1 MHNILYMKISTC
13 LSRKGFSIDE
23 LIIKTKEL
31 FEKNGMAGFVEL
43 LLILLDNMLCRD
55 MVHGKGGACSECNSS
70 NFKYHDRTEHTLRS
84 TIGEIHVRWR
94 RLRCNDCAKEIT
106 PLREFLGIKPCQR
119 KTAELER
126 VVTEVASEQSFR
138 RTCRHVELIGGVSIP
153 LSTAHRWFMQSDC
166 DKIEVDEKKVDVFLA
181 DGTGFKRRPD
191 KNKGKDNQGKLK
203 VAIGIKNDGTVV
215 PIGSWSG
222 QSWAEIGREIQ
233 EKAGHC
239 DPIGTLLLSDG
250 ELGISEG
257 LAHLIKAEQ
266 RSHWHQVKD
275 LRFTMWQDKAPL
287 QERKLLQEH
296 LADILRIELPKEEYE
311 QVKEEDKSA
320 IEESVLSAKKEL
332 DELIC
337 NLAEK
342 GYNHAAQYVRSAKEK
357 LFTYVDLWLKSG
369 IFSPR
374 ASSLIERMM
383 REIARR
389 LKRMAFGWSEK
400 GAAKM
405 ARIIIKRFTSAAE
418 WEKYWEERIRIT
430 GNVKLVLEGIYA
442 K

>member
-1 MHNILYMKISTC
+1 
-13 LSRKGFSIDE
+13 
-23 LIIKTKEL
+23 
-31 FEKNGMAGFVEL
+31 
-43 LLILLDNMLCRD
+43 
-55 MVHGKGGACSECNSS
+55 
-70 NFKYHDRTEHTLRS
+70 
-84 TIGEIHVRWR
+84 
-94 RLRCNDCAKEIT
+94 
-106 PLREFLGIKPCQR
+106 
-119 KTAELER
+119 
-126 VVTEVASEQSFR
+126 
-138 RTCRHVELIGGVSIP
+138 
-153 LSTAHRWFMQSDC
+153 MQSDC
-166 DKIEVDEKKVDVFLA
+166 DKIDVDEKKVDVLLA

-250 ELGISEG
+250 ELGIAEG

-266 RSHWHQVKD
+266 RCHWHQVKD

-287 QERKLLQEH
+287 QERKLMQEH

-320 IEESVLSAKKEL
+320 IAESVLSAKKEL

-357 LFTYVDLWLKSG
+357 LFTYVDLWLKCG